1 MRLPNALAAV
11 VAGHLFVAGCGASPS
26 GPSDPDAPDAVANLD
41 AVADLDASSAR
52 DAGQTEPDEGPDAQ
66 IGLDASEAFDSLDG
80 GALERGR
87 ALYGSHCALCHAA
100 DATGYAADD
109 APAIGRDDFLTLADD
124 AFLEVAVYDGRPGTP
139 MSAWGDA
146 HGGPL
151 TREDARHVVGFLRSL
166 QRAPSEDV
174 SRIVVSGD
182 ASNGAALYA
191 RECARCH
198 GARGEGGSAVT
209 LDNALFQDSVSDG
222 FLRRSIELGRR
233 ETRMPGY
240 AATLTA
246 GELDDVVAFIRTLR
260 REPAPEWPIEDAPG
274 IDALVIHP
282 EGATPGFTLIDGRYV
297 PAADVHAALEAGQR
311 IILLDARASS
321 DWVLGHIP
329 GAVPFPF
336 YSVDELASNLPT
348 DGTWIVA
355 YCACPHAASGRVVD
369 DLRAR
374 GFANTA
380 VLDEGIYF
388 WRDAGYPMARGRLP

>member
-1 MRLPNALAAV
+1 MRAPDFHTVRAPLSLACLL
-11 VAGHLFVAGCGASPS
+11 GLLGCGSSPAN
-26 GPSDPDAPDAVANLD
+26 PDASSLD
-41 AVADLDASSAR
+41 AFVDLDAAR
-52 DAGQTEPDEGPDAQ
+52 IDAAVELDA
-66 IGLDASEAFDSLDG
+66 IVSDTPIALDAADAPALDASV
-80 GALERGR
+80 LEHGR
-87 ALYGSHCALCHAA
+87 ALFASHCALCHAA

-124 AFLEVAVYDGRPGTP
+124 AFLEIAVYDGRPGTP

-146 HGGPL
+146 HGGPF
-151 TREDARHVVGFLRSL
+151 TRQDTQHVVAFLRSL
-166 QRAPSEDV
+166 QTAPSEDV
-174 SRIVVSGD
+174 SGVVVTGD
-182 ASNGAALYA
+182 AASGAAVYA

-198 GARGEGGSAVT
+198 GASGEGGSAVT
-209 LDNALFQDSVSDG
+209 LDNAVFQDSVSDG

-233 ETRMPGY
+233 ETMMSGF
-240 AATLTA
+240 ASTLTA
-246 GELDDVVAFIRTLR
+246 TEIDDVVAHIRTLR
-260 REPAPEWPIEDAPG
+260 REPPPEWPIEDAPTLET
-274 IDALVIHP
+274 LVIHP
-282 EGATPGFTLIDGRYV
+282 AGATPSFTLIDGRYV
-297 PAADVHAALEAGQR
+297 PAADVHAAMEAGQR

-329 GAVPFPF
+329 GAAPFPF
-336 YSVDELASNLPT
+336 YSVDELAASLPT